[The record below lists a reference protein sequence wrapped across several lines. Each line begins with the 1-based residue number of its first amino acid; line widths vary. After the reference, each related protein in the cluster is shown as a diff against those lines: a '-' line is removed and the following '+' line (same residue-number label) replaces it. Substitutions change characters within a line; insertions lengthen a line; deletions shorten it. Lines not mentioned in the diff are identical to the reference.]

1 MQRGNGIPDEDAPT
15 DPESVRFWC
24 WVGGRYMDREKT
36 TLSME
41 ASASVR
47 PSAES
52 LGAMLAPS
60 NGVMGNSQL
69 MISNMTSPNQH
80 DANSSGPSLEALKN
94 VVSQSAVSTTAKGK
108 SRAKAKAKAKANAS
122 LQTPKTPAEQK
133 DQIRTLNLLSHFF
146 PPT

>member
-1 MQRGNGIPDEDAPT
+1 
-15 DPESVRFWC
+15 
-24 WVGGRYMDREKT
+24 MDREKT

-47 PSAES
+47 PSAEN
-52 LGAMLAPS
+52 LGTMLAPS

-69 MISNMTSPNQH
+69 MISNGATGSQQDPT
-80 DANSSGPSLEALKN
+80 SGPSLEALKN
-94 VVSQSAVSTTAKGK
+94 VVNQSAAPAAKGK
-108 SRAKAKAKAKANAS
+108 AKAKSKAKAKAAAA

-133 DQIRTLNLLSHFF
+133 DGLRTLNLLSYFF